1 MNLHQTQSIQTM
13 CELMDF
19 AAVPYHIIT
28 PKDGKNI
35 IDFVQDTMLASY
47 RLTKDHVRIREK
59 SMANLQMVNSYFNG
73 KLPTPVDKDHH
84 LYTGKQAYSAI
95 LPPGLMMEGKN
106 RTGQKVIVYNGELKE
121 GTLDKGVYNA
131 MSEGLIPRIFHDYG
145 PFEARRFLDNTQR
158 LMCRWLM
165 MSGFS
170 CGISDL
176 VIEPKTVDKFK
187 TIVQTMKEQAYR
199 RIQEVRSGG
208 LDNHSIFKNNEF
220 FEMEL
225 VSKLQAAFDEIG
237 SEGLNQIND
246 LTNRMIN
253 MVKSGSKG
261 SEMNVAQMIGA
272 LGQQLIDGKR
282 IQYGF
287 TDRTLP
293 HYTKF
298 DDGPEARG
306 FVENS
311 FIKGLEPHEVFFHA
325 MGGREGLIDTAVKS
339 VSGETPIVV
348 MENGKARYVE
358 IGDWIDRY
366 METYPKEIVVEDD
379 RPDLEFLKIDD
390 KVEVYIPT
398 VDDKG
403 TVTWGQLTAVTRHD
417 PTEVVYEVETAGGRK
432 VTVADSESLL
442 IWDSK
447 KEGYYKKHSSL
458 VCEGDLVPVTMN
470 LVKPPQVTEYV
481 DMTEYFPK
489 TEYVY
494 GTEFNK
500 CVQLMKEAQ
509 GDKFH
514 IPRGW
519 YEENNGK
526 TFTLPYI
533 SKARVQRVTV
543 RSNTEN
549 MREDCIYPYHATR
562 EHSHLPDKFMLDY
575 DNGVFVG
582 LYLADGC
589 FHEDSGTISIAKD
602 DKSVQEF
609 VGKWFDK
616 YGITHR
622 IDVCKKERGTSTSII
637 GSSTLFARFIHKFVG
652 HGARNKHIPDVAYT
666 APEEFVKG
674 LLSGYISGDGCI
686 QRGGVSTLSVSR
698 RLTEGISYLC
708 SRLGIF
714 GKITTTQQKKNNLGT
729 TDIAPMHHLSIR
741 AQWARL
747 LSKEINLVHTI
758 KNEKLK
764 TMKFAEEHA
773 NFKEKKDTV
782 MDTIVKIKRVNGMER
797 CKKMYDVTVPST
809 LNFVTGNGLGHR
821 DTSETGYIQRRM
833 VKAMEDCKV
842 YYDNTVRNATGS
854 VVQFVYGED
863 GMDGT
868 KLEQQQIPYIQ
879 QSLLE
884 MDHQYHLRKGELPEI
899 FFTKDAYTEIQK
911 SDWEERS
918 TEHYKKMV
926 EDREFL
932 ITKVFK
938 NMLNGSVI
946 YPIPFKRLIRTA
958 ALKVSQV
965 NLDSVPN
972 TLTPMEILDTID
984 RLMDKLHVADKEQG
998 TQYLHILLRLH
1009 LNPKMILL
1017 THRLTKPVFEW
1028 VVAEIERYFY
1038 AAVVQPGETV
1048 GIIAAQSIGEPC
1060 TQLSA
1065 NRETVIRVLGEENFT
1080 GPVYK
1085 FIDKLLEKNPEKVI
1099 DLGSGSVVM
1108 NMDEDYYIVG
1118 VSDTEKT
1125 SWKRISQISRHYA
1138 NGRLMTVHTR
1148 SGKKTTATMSH
1159 SFLKRTVDKI
1169 VPIEGTHLK
1178 VGDRI
1183 PVAKYIPEMEHAQ
1196 THIRIRDRVFPLDKE
1211 FGWVIG
1217 AYLADGNIN
1226 GKTIKISKMEPIF
1239 EEKLRAFGYK
1249 YGYDLNIKERLNH
1262 IQGNEKAYP
1271 GKDMTFIG
1279 ASDLG
1284 TFLLE
1289 NFKTGSYEKG
1299 IPAWVYGANREFI
1312 SGILSGYFDGDGNVN
1327 ADGQRQCIRAH
1338 SVNEQLIDDMIV
1350 LLAYCG
1356 IFANKL
1362 VERRNREIS
1371 NKFFVAVIS
1380 KKYAQDFYDN
1390 IGLATPYKS
1399 NDLLKIIDYNNRENR
1414 HDQAEYIDK
1423 IPELGSVIAYVGKRL
1438 ELPGQSRNYGRWQHK
1453 ESIGRRTLERY
1464 ITVFDEA
1471 NKKHQYEDVTACIK
1485 ILKQAAE
1492 SHVIWDEIIEIIY
1505 HEDPKEFVYDFT
1517 VPGNDSFMVDTA
1529 VLVHNTLNSF
1539 HSSGTAAAVKATSGV
1554 PRLRELLSVSKNI
1567 KTPTL
1572 LIYLQPDIAPYKD
1585 KAEAVLQS
1593 LEMTKL
1599 GDILEMSEIFWDPP
1613 GAGFQ
1618 TGVGEDKGVLDIY
1631 HAFSDLEEAQCS
1643 TVSPWVLRMK
1653 LNKQKMYRMGLRMMD
1668 IYTRLMTTNGSIV
1681 DCVFSDDNAAELILR
1696 IRLTQLGLKDI
1707 DPEDSI
1713 AALKAIEYNFV
1724 NGIGNSPLLLKG
1736 MQGIRKVSMRQQN
1749 QQRYNPLVQAF
1760 EKMSEWV
1767 LDTDGTNLM
1776 EILSNPNVDTVRTV
1790 SNDVREIFEVLGI
1803 EAARTA
1809 LYNEIYN
1816 VIRDSSLNS
1825 RHLYLLV
1832 DTITNRGT
1840 LMSIDRHGINRADV
1854 GPLAKSSFEE
1864 TTDMLIKAGVFSEF
1878 DRINGVSANIM
1889 LGQLPPCG
1897 TGDSEIL
1904 LDEELFIQLIQGA
1917 TQAPEMAPIEK
1928 ETTTHS
1934 EACGVE
1940 NLSFTYKLPTLS
1952 STIQF
1957 PLPQVTL
1964 V

>member
-1 MNLHQTQSIQTM
+1 
-13 CELMDF
+13 MDF

-59 SMANLQMVNSYFNG
+59 SMANLQMVNSYFDG

-325 MGGREGLIDTAVKS
+325 MGGREGLIDTAVK
-339 VSGETPIVV
+339 
-348 MENGKARYVE
+348 
-358 IGDWIDRY
+358 
-366 METYPKEIVVEDD
+366 
-379 RPDLEFLKIDD
+379 
-390 KVEVYIPT
+390 
-398 VDDKG
+398 
-403 TVTWGQLTAVTRHD
+403 
-417 PTEVVYEVETAGGRK
+417 
-432 VTVADSESLL
+432 
-442 IWDSK
+442 
-447 KEGYYKKHSSL
+447 
-458 VCEGDLVPVTMN
+458 
-470 LVKPPQVTEYV
+470 
-481 DMTEYFPK
+481 
-489 TEYVY
+489 
-494 GTEFNK
+494 
-500 CVQLMKEAQ
+500 
-509 GDKFH
+509 
-514 IPRGW
+514 
-519 YEENNGK
+519 
-526 TFTLPYI
+526 
-533 SKARVQRVTV
+533 
-543 RSNTEN
+543 
-549 MREDCIYPYHATR
+549 
-562 EHSHLPDKFMLDY
+562 
-575 DNGVFVG
+575 
-582 LYLADGC
+582 
-589 FHEDSGTISIAKD
+589 
-602 DKSVQEF
+602 
-609 VGKWFDK
+609 
-616 YGITHR
+616 
-622 IDVCKKERGTSTSII
+622 
-637 GSSTLFARFIHKFVG
+637 
-652 HGARNKHIPDVAYT
+652 
-666 APEEFVKG
+666 
-674 LLSGYISGDGCI
+674 
-686 QRGGVSTLSVSR
+686 
-698 RLTEGISYLC
+698 
-708 SRLGIF
+708 
-714 GKITTTQQKKNNLGT
+714 
-729 TDIAPMHHLSIR
+729 
-741 AQWARL
+741 
-747 LSKEINLVHTI
+747 
-758 KNEKLK
+758 
-764 TMKFAEEHA
+764 
-773 NFKEKKDTV
+773 
-782 MDTIVKIKRVNGMER
+782 
-797 CKKMYDVTVPST
+797 
-809 LNFVTGNGLGHR
+809 
-821 DTSETGYIQRRM
+821 TSETGYIQRRM

-854 VVQFVYGED
+854 VVQFIYGED

-884 MDHQYHLRKGELPEI
+884 MDHQYHLRKGELPEM
-899 FFTKDAYTEIQK
+899 FFTKDTYTEIQK
-911 SDWEERS
+911 ADWEDRA
-918 TEHYKKMV
+918 TDHYKKMV

-938 NMLNGSVI
+938 YNLNGSVI

-965 NLDSVPN
+965 QLDAVPN
-972 TLTPMEILDTID
+972 TLTPKYILDTIE

-1009 LNPKMILL
+1009 LNPKMVLL
-1017 THRLTKPVFEW
+1017 THRLTKAVFDW

-1060 TQLSA
+1060 TQL
-1065 NRETVIRVLGEENFT
+1065 
-1080 GPVYK
+1080 
-1085 FIDKLLEKNPEKVI
+1085 
-1099 DLGSGSVVM
+1099 
-1108 NMDEDYYIVG
+1108 
-1118 VSDTEKT
+1118 
-1125 SWKRISQISRHYA
+1125 
-1138 NGRLMTVHTR
+1138 
-1148 SGKKTTATMSH
+1148 
-1159 SFLKRTVDKI
+1159 
-1169 VPIEGTHLK
+1169 
-1178 VGDRI
+1178 
-1183 PVAKYIPEMEHAQ
+1183 
-1196 THIRIRDRVFPLDKE
+1196 
-1211 FGWVIG
+1211 
-1217 AYLADGNIN
+1217 
-1226 GKTIKISKMEPIF
+1226 
-1239 EEKLRAFGYK
+1239 
-1249 YGYDLNIKERLNH
+1249 
-1262 IQGNEKAYP
+1262 
-1271 GKDMTFIG
+1271 
-1279 ASDLG
+1279 
-1284 TFLLE
+1284 
-1289 NFKTGSYEKG
+1289 
-1299 IPAWVYGANREFI
+1299 
-1312 SGILSGYFDGDGNVN
+1312 
-1327 ADGQRQCIRAH
+1327 
-1338 SVNEQLIDDMIV
+1338 
-1350 LLAYCG
+1350 
-1356 IFANKL
+1356 
-1362 VERRNREIS
+1362 
-1371 NKFFVAVIS
+1371 
-1380 KKYAQDFYDN
+1380 
-1390 IGLATPYKS
+1390 
-1399 NDLLKIIDYNNRENR
+1399 
-1414 HDQAEYIDK
+1414 
-1423 IPELGSVIAYVGKRL
+1423 
-1438 ELPGQSRNYGRWQHK
+1438 
-1453 ESIGRRTLERY
+1453 
-1464 ITVFDEA
+1464 
-1471 NKKHQYEDVTACIK
+1471 
-1485 ILKQAAE
+1485 
-1492 SHVIWDEIIEIIY
+1492 
-1505 HEDPKEFVYDFT
+1505 
-1517 VPGNDSFMVDTA
+1517 
-1529 VLVHNTLNSF
+1529 TLNSF

-1618 TGVGEDKGVLDIY
+1618 TGVSEDKGVLDVY

-1681 DCVFSDDNAAELILR
+1681 DCVFSDDNATELILR

-1776 EILSNPNVDTVRTV
+1776 EILSNPNVDPVRTV

-1904 LDEELFIQLIQGA
+1904 LDEEMFTQLIQGA
-1917 TQAPEMAPIEK
+1917 TQAPEMAPVEK
-1928 ETTTHS
+1928 ETTTHA
-1934 EACGVE
+1934 EACDME

-1957 PLPQVTL
+1957 PLPQVTFA
-1964 V
+1964 